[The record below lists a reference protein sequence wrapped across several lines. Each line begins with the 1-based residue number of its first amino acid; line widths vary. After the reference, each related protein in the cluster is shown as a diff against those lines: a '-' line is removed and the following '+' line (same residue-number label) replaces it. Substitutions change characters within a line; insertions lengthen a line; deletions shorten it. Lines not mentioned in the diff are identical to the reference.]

1 MTKRKEY
8 NAILNKIVNTSKV
21 VSRGQRVPVIE
32 LTFKPDG
39 YRKDGHLVYVDYK
52 CAKELI
58 QKLND
63 QIREIETTYYPYEI
77 YNRINNKVHEGLND
91 QEGQP

>member
-8 NAILNKIVNTSKV
+8 DAILNKIVNTDKV
-21 VSRGQRVPVIE
+21 ISRGQRIPVLE

-39 YRKDGHLVYVDYK
+39 YQKNGHLVYIDYK

-58 QKLND
+58 EKLD
-63 QIREIETTYYPYEI
+63 KQVREIEASYYPYEI
-77 YNRINNKVHEGLND
+77 YNRINNKVHEGLKN